1 MVKISD
7 QGQARKHL
15 NKRVKVKTKT
25 GAVLYG
31 KIVKVSG
38 NKLYLQV
45 SSVHN
50 RGSKAH
56 AVFAPFIIP
65 LVLFDL
71 LAILLLE
78 GRRRRRRRRW

>member
-7 QGQARKHL
+7 QARKHL
-15 NKRVKVKTKT
+15 NKRVKIKTKT

-38 NKLYLQV
+38 KKLYLQV
-45 SSVHN
+45 ASVHD

-56 AVFAPFIIP
+56 ATLAPFIIP

-71 LAILLLE
+71 LAILLLK
-78 GRRRRRRRRW
+78 RRRRRRRIL

>member
-1 MVKISD
+1 MAKISD
-7 QGQARKHL
+7 QARKHL
-15 NKRVKVKTKT
+15 NKQVKIKTKT

-31 KIVKVSG
+31 KIVRVNG
-38 NKLYLQV
+38 RKLYLQV

-56 AVFAPFIIP
+56 ATFAPFIIP

-78 GRRRRRRRRW
+78 GRRKRRRRR

>member
-7 QGQARKHL
+7 QAKKYL
-15 NKRVKVKTKT
+15 SKRVKIKTKT

-45 SSVHN
+45 SSVHE
-50 RGSKAH
+50 RGSKTH
-56 AVFAPFIIP
+56 ATFAPFIIP

-78 GRRRRRRRRW
+78 RRRRRRRRIVTL

>member
-7 QGQARKHL
+7 QARKHL
-15 NKRVKVKTKT
+15 NKRVKIKTKT

-45 SSVHN
+45 SSVHE

-56 AVFAPFIIP
+56 AAFAPFIIP

-78 GRRRRRRRRW
+78 RRRRRRRRLVTL